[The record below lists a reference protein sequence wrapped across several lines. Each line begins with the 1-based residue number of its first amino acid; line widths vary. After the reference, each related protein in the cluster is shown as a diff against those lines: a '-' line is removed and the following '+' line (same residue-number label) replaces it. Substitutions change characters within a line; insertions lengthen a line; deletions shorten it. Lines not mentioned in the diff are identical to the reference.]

1 MNNREYR
8 TPTLAD
14 QVFERLEADI
24 LMGKYQWGE
33 VLTEQALA
41 AELAVSPA
49 LVRDTLKRLGEEH
62 LVEESGNGIVVL
74 GLTRKD
80 FEDMCEIRLR
90 IESLAVL
97 GFIEHM
103 TEDNLRELEQAVDD
117 QKNYLMENDREHL
130 RAVDSRFH
138 DTIYRNCGSMM
149 FRDTLAPLHRK
160 LKKFRK
166 LSIDRLG
173 RAEHSVAEHEAI
185 CEAIAARDA
194 DRAVELMNE
203 HIRNAMS
210 ALIEMEG

>member
-1 MNNREYR
+1 MNNREYK

-33 VLTEQALA
+33 RLTEAELA
-41 AELAVSPA
+41 AELAVTPA
-49 LVRDTLKRLGEEH
+49 TVRETLRKLEEER
-62 LVEESGNGIVVL
+62 LVERTGEGYVAL

-80 FEDMCEIRLR
+80 FEDMCAIRLR
-90 IESLAVL
+90 IESLAVR
-97 GFIEHM
+97 GFIENM
-103 TEDNLRELEQAVDD
+103 NEDNLRELRQAVED
-117 QKNYLMENDREHL
+117 QKRYLAENDKEHL
-130 RAVDSRFH
+130 RVVDSRFH

-173 RAEHSVAEHEAI
+173 RAERSVAEHEAI
-185 CEAIAARDA
+185 CEAIAERDA
-194 DRAVELMNE
+194 DRAEALMNE
-203 HIRNAMS
+203 HIQNAMS

>member
-1 MNNREYR
+1 MNNREYK

-33 VLTEQALA
+33 VLTEQALV
-41 AELAVSPA
+41 AELSVTPA
-49 LVRDTLKRLGEEH
+49 MVRETLRRLKEEH
-62 LVEESGNGIVVL
+62 LVEDTEGGVVAL

-80 FEDMCEIRLR
+80 FEDMCAIRLR
-90 IESLAVL
+90 IESLAVR
-97 GFIEHM
+97 GFIENM
-103 TEDNLRELEQAVDD
+103 TEDNLRELKEAVED
-117 QKNYLMENDREHL
+117 QKRFLAENDKENL
-130 RAVDSRFH
+130 RVVDSHFH

-160 LKKFRK
+160 LRKFRK

-185 CEAIAARDA
+185 YDAIAARDA
-194 DRAVELMNE
+194 DRAEALMNT
-203 HIRNAMS
+203 HIQNAMS
-210 ALIEMEG
+210 VIIDKES

>member
-1 MNNREYR
+1 MNNREYK

-41 AELAVSPA
+41 AELSVTPA
-49 LVRDTLKRLGEEH
+49 MVRETLRRLKEEH
-62 LVEESGNGIVVL
+62 LVEDAEGGVVAL

-80 FEDMCEIRLR
+80 FEDMCAIRLR
-90 IESLAVL
+90 IESLAVR
-97 GFIEHM
+97 GFIENM
-103 TEDNLRELEQAVDD
+103 TEDNLRELKEAVED
-117 QKNYLMENDREHL
+117 QKRFLAKNDKENL
-130 RAVDSRFH
+130 RAVDSHFH

-160 LKKFRK
+160 LRKFRK

-185 CEAIAARDA
+185 YDAIAARDA
-194 DRAVELMNE
+194 DRAEALMNT
-203 HIRNAMS
+203 HIQNAMS
-210 ALIEMEG
+210 VIIDKES